1 MNGPPVVALVGVE
14 DILDAVIVLVSNLGA
29 MVPLR
34 KRMRA
39 TELMYIR
46 GTVNMISTR
55 YSMKRIRLKMDL
67 VRII

>member
-1 MNGPPVVALVGVE
+1 MVVLVVTE
-14 DILDAVIVLVSNLGA
+14 DILNAVIVLGSNLDT
-29 MVPLR
+29 MVPPPE
-34 KRMRA
+34 RMRA

>member
-39 TELMYIR
+39 TELMYVS
-46 GTVNMISTR
+46 GTLKMISTK
-55 YSMKRIRLKMDL
+55 YSMERIRFKMDL
-67 VRII
+67 VCTI